1 MAADREAQTKRTA
14 GAATREIAV
23 VETNEE
29 RPSTSGFGNGSRY
42 ERGRP
47 GYPEEALAMFAR
59 VFALGPGKRVI
70 ELGAGTGKF
79 TRQLA
84 LSGVDI
90 LAVEPSRSMRS
101 ELART
106 VAAVKL
112 VDGSAEDIPAPDA
125 SADAVFV
132 AQAFHW
138 FDAGRALTEM
148 ARVLRPGGGLGLI
161 WNERDETVE
170 WVSTLSRA
178 IEWPERAPYEMGTDF
193 RPVVAAHPAFEDV
206 TRYRYRFHQILDHAG
221 LMDRMASTSY
231 ITAMEPDQRE
241 AYLVPLAE
249 LVSRLPE
256 PVDLPYVTSAYTAR
270 RISDETIES

>member
-1 MAADREAQTKRTA
+1 MSAPTRTQVHAWWLGARREV
-14 GAATREIAV
+14 AV
-23 VETNEE
+23 VETNDEY
-29 RPSTSGFGNGSRY
+29 PSTSGFGDGSRY

-47 GYPEEALAMFAR
+47 GYPDEALALFIR
-59 VFALGPGKRVI
+59 TFDLGPGKRVI
-70 ELGAGTGKF
+70 DLGAGTGKF
-79 TRQLA
+79 TRQLIP
-84 LSGVDI
+84 SGVEI
-90 LAVEPSRSMRS
+90 LAVEPSPSMRS

-106 VAAVKL
+106 LPEVEL
-112 VDGSAEDIPAPDA
+112 VDGSAESIPAPDA
-125 SADAVFV
+125 SVDAVFV

-138 FDAGRALTEM
+138 FDPDRALTEM

-178 IEWPERAPYEMGTDF
+178 IEWPERGPYEVGKDF
-193 RPVVAAHPAFEDV
+193 RPVVSAHLAFTDV
-206 TRYRYRFHQILDHAG
+206 DRHRYQFHQILDHAG

-270 RISDETIES
+270 RV

>member
-1 MAADREAQTKRTA
+1 
-14 GAATREIAV
+14 V
-23 VETNEE
+23 VERSDKNV
-29 RPSTSGFGNGSRY
+29 STRGFANGSRY

-47 GYPEEALAMFAR
+47 GYPDEALAMFTL
-59 VFALGPGKRVI
+59 VFDLRPGTRVI
-70 ELGAGTGKF
+70 DLGAGTGKF

-84 LSGVDI
+84 RSGAEI
-90 LAVEPSRSMRS
+90 LAVEPSPSMRA

-106 VAAVKL
+106 VPDVTLA
-112 VDGSAEDIPAPDA
+112 DGSAEAIPADDA
-125 SADAVFV
+125 SVDAVFV

-138 FDAGRALTEM
+138 FDPDRALTEM

-161 WNERDETVE
+161 WNERDDSVE
-170 WVSTLSRA
+170 WVSRLSRA
-178 IEWPERAPYEMGTDF
+178 IEWPERGPYKVGTDF
-193 RPVVAAHPAFEDV
+193 RPVVSAHRAFGHV
-206 TRYRYRFHQILDHAG
+206 TRHRYRFHQMLDHAG

-231 ITAMEPDQRE
+231 ITAMDPDERD

-270 RISDETIES
+270 RT

>member
-1 MAADREAQTKRTA
+1 MVGTDQDRVRAD
-14 GAATREIAV
+14 GWDATREIAV

-29 RPSTSGFGNGSRY
+29 YPSTSGFGDGSRY

-47 GYPEEALAMFAR
+47 GYPDEALAMFAR
-59 VFALGPGKRVI
+59 VFDLGPGIRVI
-70 ELGAGTGKF
+70 DLGAGTGKF

-84 LSGVDI
+84 LSGVEI
-90 LAVEPSRSMRS
+90 LAVEPSPSMRTAF
-101 ELART
+101 ARN
-106 VAAVKL
+106 VPDVEL
-112 VDGSAEDIPAPDA
+112 VDGSAEHIPAADA
-125 SADAVFV
+125 SVDAVFV

-138 FDAGRALTEM
+138 FDADAALTEI

-161 WNERDETVE
+161 WNERDDSVE

-178 IEWPERAPYEMGTDF
+178 IEWPERGPYQVGKDF
-193 RPVVAAHPAFEDV
+193 RPVVSAHPAFEDV
-206 TRYRYRFHQILDHAG
+206 NRYRYQFHQMLDHAG

-270 RISDETIES
+270 RV

>member
-1 MAADREAQTKRTA
+1 M
-14 GAATREIAV
+14 
-23 VETNEE
+23 VETNDEYL
-29 RPSTSGFGNGSRY
+29 STSGFGDGSRY

-47 GYPEEALAMFAR
+47 GYPDEALAMFGR
-59 VFALGPGKRVI
+59 TFELGPGKRVI
-70 ELGAGTGKF
+70 DLGAGTGKF

-84 LSGVDI
+84 LSGVEI
-90 LAVEPSRSMRS
+90 LAVEPSPSMRA
-101 ELART
+101 ELARNLPE
-106 VAAVKL
+106 VEL
-112 VDGSAEDIPAPDA
+112 VDGSAESIPAPDA
-125 SADAVFV
+125 SVDAVFV

-138 FDAGRALTEM
+138 FDPDRALTEM

-178 IEWPERAPYEMGTDF
+178 IEWPERGPYRVGKDF
-193 RPVVAAHPAFEDV
+193 RPVVSAHPAFVDV
-206 TRYRYRFHQILDHAG
+206 DRHRYQFHQILDHAG

-241 AYLVPLAE
+241 AFLVPLAE

-256 PVDLPYVTSAYTAR
+256 PVVLPYVTNAYTAR
-270 RISDETIES
+270 RI